1 MHITHRR
8 RFGAG
13 RPARV
18 IAVSAVIAV
27 GLVGCSGGSEESGP
41 EESGPAVEEEEIV
54 LDFPSWQ
61 VNEPGN
67 GDVLRAIVDEF
78 ESRHDNVTVNL
89 YYVSNDDFQNTL
101 VTRLASG
108 NPPDVIAS
116 GNHFYAFAATG
127 QLESLTSRLEESG
140 LMDTWQQSLLDGT
153 TYDGEILS
161 LPLHAHSRMMYYNT
175 DYFAQAGID
184 APPTTPEELEA
195 DVEALAAL
203 GLEGVSPWGAT
214 TTSHSNLFGES
225 NAFVLGMGGGW
236 IKDGEWAVTSPET
249 VAALELYRTLTKQAP
264 PGNDGGKYRQLFA
277 DGRIAA
283 IHDGNWVQ
291 AFLDEV
297 APGDVHDKLVPAPSP
312 FPKAVSLL
320 GVGLSIPTGISEER
334 KDLVWELIQIA
345 AEPEFQAMWP
355 EMINAA
361 PGLKDVI
368 TDEMSADN
376 PVLGVLGQNMANSVP
391 EFPDS
396 QNFKAN
402 FGEIQQRI
410 VDAIMRLQTGDEPT
424 MTVLEDLQSQLEAIT
439 EP

>member
-1 MHITHRR
+1 MHIRDRR
-8 RFGAG
+8 WSGGG
-13 RPARV
+13 RRV
-18 IAVSAVIAV
+18 LLAVVPIALTV
-27 GLVGCSGGSEESGP
+27 GLVGCSASEPGDS
-41 EESGPAVEEEEIV
+41 EEEIV

-67 GDVLRAIVDEF
+67 GDVLKAIVDEF
-78 ESRHDNVTVNL
+78 ESRHENVTVNL
-89 YYVSNDDFQNTL
+89 YYVSNDDFQNTI

-140 LMDTWQQSLLDGT
+140 LMETWQESYLEGAK
-153 TYDGEILS
+153 YDGEYLS
-161 LPLHAHSRMMYYNT
+161 LPLHGHSRMLYYNT
-175 DYFAQAGID
+175 EYFAQAGIEE
-184 APPTTPEELEA
+184 PPTTPDELKA
-195 DVEALAAL
+195 DIDAIAAL

-214 TTSHSNLFGES
+214 TTSHTNLFGES
-225 NAFVLGMGGGW
+225 NAFVLGMGGSW
-236 IKDGEWAVTSPET
+236 IKDGEWTVTSPET
-249 VAALELYRTLTKQAP
+249 VAALELYRELTKMAP
-264 PGNDGGKYRQLFA
+264 PGLDGGKYRQLFA

-297 APGDVHDKLVPAPSP
+297 APADVLDQLVPAPSP
-312 FPKAVSLL
+312 FPRAVATL
-320 GVGLSIPTGISEER
+320 GTGLSIPSGISEER

-345 AEPEFQAMWP
+345 AEPKFQAMWP
-355 EMINAA
+355 EAINAA

-368 TDEMSADN
+368 TDEMVAEN
-376 PVLGVLGQNMANSVP
+376 PVLGVLAQNIDNSVP

-410 VDAIMRLQTGDEPT
+410 MDAIMRLQTGDEPT

>member
-264 PGNDGGKYRQLFA
+264 PA
-277 DGRIAA
+277 TTAA
-283 IHDGNWVQ
+283 STASCSRTGASRRSMTATGCRPSSTRLRRATSTTSWSRHR
-291 AFLDEV
+291 ARSRR
-297 APGDVHDKLVPAPSP
+297 PSP
-312 FPKAVSLL
+312 SWAWVCRSRRAS
-320 GVGLSIPTGISEER
+320 VR
-334 KDLVWELIQIA
+334 
-345 AEPEFQAMWP
+345 
-355 EMINAA
+355 
-361 PGLKDVI
+361 
-368 TDEMSADN
+368 SARTWS
-376 PVLGVLGQNMANSVP
+376 GS
-391 EFPDS
+391 
-396 QNFKAN
+396 
-402 FGEIQQRI
+402 
-410 VDAIMRLQTGDEPT
+410 
-424 MTVLEDLQSQLEAIT
+424 
-439 EP
+439 